1 MGDLDMIVGIGA
13 ILVTVAVWI
22 SAMGEQDLK

>member
-1 MGDLDMIVGIGA
+1 MGDLDMIVGIGV
-13 ILVTVAVWI
+13 ILVVVAVWI

>member
-13 ILVTVAVWI
+13 ILVVVAVWI
-22 SAMGEQDLK
+22 SAMGEQNLK